1 MTRWTGSHQV
11 CQMRECGSENYMCRI
26 EDFGNDNVRS
36 KDQYRKA
43 FAVLSNSCP
52 LRMVQCPLPMFW
64 CRTYYRDSWNNSLP
78 ISMRRISLV
87 PAPIS

>member
-43 FAVLSNSCP
+43 FAVLSNSCS
-52 LRMVQCPLPMFW
+52 LRMV
-64 CRTYYRDSWNNSLP
+64 
-78 ISMRRISLV
+78 
-87 PAPIS
+87 